1 MQDGYEKQDKKKDDF
16 DKVKDSNVDNAMYDA
31 KDVMKLAIK
40 DLYNS
45 KKDISCYGFV
55 NRTQKLLTKI
65 LPHKLVMKIW
75 INQQKLDGTPNI
87 RK

>member
-1 MQDGYEKQDKKKDDF
+1 MYE
-16 DKVKDSNVDNAMYDA
+16 S
-31 KDVMKLAIK
+31 KDVIELAIK
-40 DLYNS
+40 DLYNF

-55 NRTQKLLTKI
+55 NNFQKILTKI

-75 INQQKLDGTPNI
+75 MNGQKLDGTPNI